1 LNDFGD
7 NASTG
12 RPDELDIAERSGGDE
27 IGNGNWKSDDGF
39 GGALVSEL
47 AAFGRLQ
54 RGHVVQQRGRG
65 HIEVA
70 IHNRVD

>member
-27 IGNGNWKSDDGF
+27 IGNGNWKSMM
-39 GGALVSEL
+39 AL
-47 AAFGRLQ
+47 AALYPGGCVR
-54 RGHVVQQRGRG
+54 
-65 HIEVA
+65 
-70 IHNRVD
+70 